1 MLKGAVMGSLRRPIR
16 IVVTMRF
23 TTMLKR
29 FVAVTQSIDRL
40 IATIAAE
47 IPTPPRTVTALLQIM
62 T

>member
-1 MLKGAVMGSLRRPIR
+1 MMGSLPRPMR